1 MPRSTYG
8 DPMSLPWWKTA
19 VAYQIYPRSFCDT
32 TGNGIGDLEG
42 IRRHLD
48 HICDLGADALW
59 LSPFFPSPMA
69 DYGYDVSDY
78 CEVDPLFGD
87 LAGFDRLLA
96 EAHDRNLRVIIDWVP
111 NHTSIEHPWFT
122 ESRASQD
129 SPKRDW
135 YVWRDPAPGGG
146 PPNNWIESLTFG
158 QAWTL
163 DPTTGQYYLHCFLPE
178 QPDLNWSNPEVAEAM
193 AGTLRFWLDRGVDG
207 FRMDVV
213 HLIGK
218 DPALPDE
225 PADLV
230 GLPHTVLNVRPE
242 THDHLRRLRILIDS
256 YPDDRMAIGEIYLL
270 DTALVASHYGH
281 GDELHLCFN
290 FPPLYTKW
298 NATDWRAS
306 IADTVREL
314 DAIDAWPTWVLS
326 NHDNKRHR
334 SRYGDREDRS
344 RAAAVMLCTLRGTP
358 FLYAGEEL
366 GLSDA
371 VVSAGQRHDPA
382 GRDGCRAPIPWDG
395 SGTHGWAT
403 SEPWLPWPPDATVRH
418 AESQRSDPTSI
429 FHLYRDL
436 LALRRATPELQHGD
450 FELIDGPDP
459 ARVLAYRRG
468 SFTILV
474 SMTDERITTALAG
487 GLVLSS
493 AGRRNW
499 DGTLDGNEAVILT
512 SV

>member
-1 MPRSTYG
+1 
-8 DPMSLPWWKTA
+8 MSQPWWKTA

-42 IRRHLD
+42 IRRQLD
-48 HICDLGADALW
+48 HICDLGVDALW

-78 CEVDPLFGD
+78 CGVDPLFGD
-87 LAGFDRLLA
+87 LDEFDRLVT
-96 EAHDRNLRVIIDWVP
+96 EAHQRSLRVIIDWVP

-122 ESRASQD
+122 ESRSSKD

-135 YVWRDPAPGGG
+135 YVWRDPSADGG

-163 DPTTGQYYLHCFLPE
+163 DPATGQYYLHCFLPE
-178 QPDLNWSNPEVAEAM
+178 QPDLNWANPDVAGAM
-193 AGTLRFWLDRGVDG
+193 ADTLRFWLDRGVDG

-218 DPALPDE
+218 DPTLPDE
-225 PADLV
+225 PPEVA
-230 GLPHTVLNVRPE
+230 GLPHTVLNFRPE
-242 THDHLRRLRILIDS
+242 THEHLRRLRTLIDS

-290 FPPLYTKW
+290 FPPLYTPW
-298 NATDWRAS
+298 DASAWRAAIS
-306 IADTVREL
+306 ETVREL

-326 NHDNKRHR
+326 NHDNPRHR
-334 SRYGDREDRS
+334 TRYGDREDRA

-371 VVSAGQRHDPA
+371 VVSREQRHDPA

-403 SEPWLPWPPDATVRH
+403 SQPWLPWPPDAATRH
-418 AESQRSDPTSI
+418 AEAQRSDPASI

-436 LALRRATPELQHGD
+436 LALRRSTPALQHGD

-459 ARVLAYRRG
+459 ARVLAYRRIG
-468 SFTILV
+468 SGAGDSGPYTVLV
-474 SMTDERITTALAG
+474 SMVDERIATRLPG
-487 GLVLSS
+487 QLVLSS
-493 AGRRNW
+493 AGRHDW
-499 DGTLDGNEAVILT
+499 DGVLDGNEAVILT
-512 SV
+512 GV